1 MLCKESSFTK
11 EGSPRAKRA
20 MAECDVVCGLWTL
33 RLLRAVLFLLRL
45 DAADAGLVDAAE
57 TGRDVTDLANNSN
70 EEIIQASVGMT
81 ALTCVS

>member
-70 EEIIQASVGMT
+70 EEIIQASVGMKH
-81 ALTCVS
+81 